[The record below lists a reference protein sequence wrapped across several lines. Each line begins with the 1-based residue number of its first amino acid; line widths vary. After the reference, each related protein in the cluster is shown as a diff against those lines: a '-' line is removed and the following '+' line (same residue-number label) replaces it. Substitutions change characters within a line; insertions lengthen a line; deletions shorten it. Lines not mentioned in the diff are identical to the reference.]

1 MVNIQESLVL
11 LDKYLRIPTVSNE
24 ITPAMVEQVRA
35 FWQVLGLEL
44 DPLWADQPA
53 TDKVQNPALYS
64 EVRADVPDA
73 PTLLLYGHWDVQPAG
88 DLSQWRWREQIS
100 LPFEPTYFLDER
112 FLGHDPAAVLVGLS
126 ANELPGA
133 LVVARGSADNKGQH
147 LASLLGVLRA
157 KAAHKLKWN
166 VKVILDGEEEVGSP
180 NLKAIVETH
189 RGKLK
194 ADFMVGSDGP
204 KSDNRPTLLL
214 GVRGL
219 LMVEVTCHNRSG
231 RMLHSGNYGNVVPNP
246 ALPLAHLL
254 DRMAEAAAEMGRV
267 AGDFRLEVDKFFP
280 RDLPDRRFYDPFLSP
295 TFNINSFSTEGATGK
310 NGQRRTI
317 IPGWAE
323 ASVDVRL
330 TPGLD
335 PQAVFAGLAELVEA
349 ANRER
354 SDLVFEIVQ
363 QSACAASYTSPEREG
378 FSWLKTKMEQYWQS
392 DLRVIPLLGGTLPS
406 DAFTDGLG
414 LAAYWLPAANSNNRQ
429 HDTNEHFVLEH
440 FFRQQEFYEQLV
452 SSEYV

>member
-1 MVNIQESLVL
+1 MENIHESLGL

-24 ITPAMVEQVRA
+24 ITPEMVEHVRA
-35 FWQVLGLEL
+35 FWQALGLALE
-44 DPLWADQPA
+44 PLWAAQPA
-53 TDKVQNPALYS
+53 TTKIQNPALYG
-64 EVRADVPDA
+64 EVRADTPDA

-88 DLSQWRWREQIS
+88 DLSQWRWHEQTS
-100 LPFEPTYFLDER
+100 PPFEPTYFLDER
-112 FLGHDPAAVLVGLS
+112 FLGHDPAAVLAGLTAS
-126 ANELPGA
+126 ELPGA

-147 LASLLGVLRA
+147 LANLLVVLRA
-157 KAAHKLKWN
+157 KAAGKLKWN

-189 RGKLK
+189 RAKLA

-219 LMVEVTCHNRSG
+219 LMIEVTCRNTSN

-246 ALPLAHLL
+246 VLPLARLL
-254 DRMAEAAAEMGRV
+254 DRMAEAAAEMGQ
-267 AGDFRLEVDKFFP
+267 ASADFRQEVDKFFP
-280 RDLPDRRFYDPFLSP
+280 RDLPDRRYYDPFLYP
-295 TFNINSFSTEGATGK
+295 TFNINSFSSQGATGK
-310 NGQRRTI
+310 NDQRRTI
-317 IPGWAE
+317 LPGWAE

-335 PQAVFAGLAELVEA
+335 PQAVYARLAGLVEA
-349 ANRER
+349 AQTT
-354 SDLVFEIVQ
+354 DLVFEIVQ

-378 FSWLKTKMEQYWQS
+378 YSWLKANMEKYWQT
-392 DLRVIPLLGGTLPS
+392 DMRVIPLLGGTLPG

-452 SSEYV
+452 CTGYN